1 MTSLWGAAFLVF
13 VGWILGLITT
23 RYTLGKQL
31 FYDDRKKAYSELWNL
46 HEKYKREGT
55 TWANKIEELLNSF
68 SGIFLE
74 DIKPKLENK
83 IKIIRKKYDKI
94 FEENIRPIED
104 EKREIVRKQNLIED
118 IRIEKSMGGKKVAKG
133 EIVVGS
139 YTEGETKKESHLID
153 ELENLSNKS
162 LSIRAKFNEK
172 IEKEIL
178 SDIPELI
185 KKYYKKL

>member
-1 MTSLWGAAFLVF
+1 MTSLYEAVCLIF

-23 RYTLGKQL
+23 RYNLGKQL
-31 FYDDRKKAYSELWNL
+31 FHDDRKKAYSELWNL

-55 TWANKIEELLNSF
+55 TWANRIEELLNSF

-83 IKIIRKKYDKI
+83 IEIIRKKYDKI
-94 FEENIRPIED
+94 FEENIRPIE
-104 EKREIVRKQNLIED
+104 EK
-118 IRIEKSMGGKKVAKG
+118 
-133 EIVVGS
+133 
-139 YTEGETKKESHLID
+139 KKEINRELSLKDIKDSMKGVAPFTKEED
-153 ELENLSNKS
+153 ELEKKLDDLIHEREN
-162 LSIRAKFNEK
+162 
-172 IEKEIL
+172 IEKNFNGEIERGIL

>member
-1 MTSLWGAAFLVF
+1 MTSLYEAVCLIF

-23 RYTLGKQL
+23 RYNLGKQL
-31 FYDDRKKAYSELWNL
+31 FHDDRKKAYSELWNL

-68 SGIFLE
+68 GGIFLE

-104 EKREIVRKQNLIED
+104 KKREIVEKQNLIED
-118 IRIEKSMGGKKVAKG
+118 KQTKKGRSKKYA
-133 EIVVGS
+133 VVGFVEKI
-139 YTEGETKKESHLID
+139 TEEED
-153 ELENLSNKS
+153 ELEKKLNELIHEKENIEKN
-162 LSIRAKFNEK
+162 FNEE
-172 IEKEIL
+172 IERGIL
-178 SDIPELI
+178 SDIPKLI